1 MSNADEHRAAGIVGI
16 ESTSHPQDTFRLIV
30 EAAPNAIVIIDE
42 HGRIALVNSQ
52 TEKLFGY
59 SREELIGQPVEILVP
74 KRFRGTHPAL
84 RANFFADARAR
95 PMGAG
100 RDLYGL
106 RKDGT
111 EFPVEIGSNP
121 IRTAGGMLILS
132 AIVDI
137 TERQRAERRFT
148 LAIESAPSG
157 MLMVDQEGKIV
168 LVNSPAEKL
177 FGYSRDE
184 LIGKAVEILVPE
196 RSQGQH
202 PAFRAGFFGK
212 PESRPMGAGRDLFG
226 RRKDGTEFPIE
237 IGLNPIETDEG
248 VLALSAIVDITERKQ
263 LERELHLRLE
273 ELAAADRQKDEFLA
287 MLAHELRNPLAP
299 IRNALEILDL
309 PTANE
314 PMNKRARDMMRRQ
327 LQHLVR
333 LVDDLLD
340 VSRIITGHIELRK
353 ERFDLSAA
361 VTRAVETAE
370 PLIVARGHRL
380 IVSTADEPISVW
392 ADLVRLSQV
401 IANLL
406 TNAAKYSPQPSCIWL
421 SAQREGEDLV
431 IRVKDEGMGIAPDM
445 RERIFELFV
454 QANSSAGRTQGGL
467 GIGLTLVRRLVQMHN
482 GSVDAK
488 SAGLGQGSEF
498 VVRLPAEPRDFEA
511 APAIADPALEIR
523 KSQQRRRVLVVDDN
537 EDAADS
543 IAMILEA
550 SGLSVRC
557 VYDGVSALS
566 AVGSYRPDV
575 IVLDIGLPDITGYEV
590 ANRLRAQPEF
600 EHTPIIAVTGYGQ
613 EDDRRRALEAGINYH
628 MTKPVDPNALQSVLV
643 ASL

>member
-1 MSNADEHRAAGIVGI
+1 MPSAEDHPAAGIMGI
-16 ESTSHPQDTFRLIV
+16 ESTAHPQDTFRLIV
-30 EAAPNAIVIIDE
+30 EAAPNAIVVIDE
-42 HGRIALVNSQ
+42 SGRIALVNSQ

-74 KRFRGTHPAL
+74 KRFRDTHPAL

-111 EFPVEIGSNP
+111 EFPVEIGLNP
-121 IRTAGGMLILS
+121 IRTVAGMLVLS

-137 TERQRAERRFT
+137 TERQRAERRFR

-157 MLMVDQEGKIV
+157 MVMVDQDGKIV
-168 LVNSPAEKL
+168 LVNSQAEEL

-184 LIGKAVEILVPE
+184 LIGKPVEILVPE
-196 RSQGQH
+196 RSQGHH
-202 PAFRAGFFGK
+202 PAYRAGFFSK

-248 VLALSAIVDITERKQ
+248 VLALSAIVDITERKR

-273 ELAAADRQKDEFLA
+273 DLASADRQKDEFLA

-314 PMNKRARDMMRRQ
+314 QMNQRARDMMRRQ

-340 VSRIITGHIELRK
+340 VSRIITGRIDLRK

-361 VTRAVETAE
+361 VTRAVETVE
-370 PLIVARGHRL
+370 PLITARGHRL
-380 IVSTADEPISVW
+380 IVSTPDEPISIC

-406 TNAAKYSPQPSCIWL
+406 TNAAKYCPQPSRIWL
-421 SAQREGEDLV
+421 SARREGVDVV
-431 IRVKDEGMGIAPDM
+431 IRVEDEGIGIAPDM
-445 RERIFELFV
+445 LERIFELFV
-454 QANSSAGRTQGGL
+454 QADASPGRTQGGL
-467 GIGLTLVRRLVQMHN
+467 GIGLTLVRRLVEMHN
-482 GSVDAK
+482 GSIYAK

-498 VVRLPAEPRDFEA
+498 IVRLPAEPSDQDVPVIA
-511 APAIADPALEIR
+511 VPAHESWKP
-523 KSQQRRRVLVVDDN
+523 QQRRRVLVVDDN
-537 EDAADS
+537 ADAADS
-543 IAMILEA
+543 IAMLLEA
-550 SGLSVRC
+550 SGYSVRC

-566 AVGSYRPDV
+566 AAGSYRPDV

-590 ANRLRAQPEF
+590 AKRLRGQQEF
-600 EHTPIIAVTGYGQ
+600 EHTPIVAVTGYGQ
-613 EDDRRRALEAGINYH
+613 HDDRLRAFKAGITYH
-628 MTKPVDPNALQSVLV
+628 MTKPVDPNALQSVLA